1 MYNSI
6 GTISMIYDIYIYIYI
21 RIWFEM
27 MQVILISHSMS
38 QCFRCWIDIIIMTTW
53 TCHCID
59 HIRCCTCL
67 NFNITS
73 SSRSNSWYGETYS
86 WTIQICRIPIDELM
100 HSTWNKINDWP
111 RLIFWMTT
119 WTQQITTWTHCISF
133 LRFILSTEKAFI
145 NGSRFSSTK
154 RASFHVEYVHWKT
167 YWNQCNCNYVCKTY
181 HLFVNR
187 TRVQQPFVSN

>member
-1 MYNSI
+1 MYHSI
-6 GTISMIYDIYIYIYI
+6 AMISMIYDIYI

-27 MQVILISHSMS
+27 MQVILASHSMS

-73 SSRSNSWYGETYS
+73 SSRSNSWYRETYS

-100 HSTWNKINDWP
+100 HFTWNKINDWFPGWQHEQNRSPHGTIVYVSWGSSFPQKRPSMMNRGLAP
-111 RLIFWMTT
+111 RNE
-119 WTQQITTWTHCISF
+119 QV
-133 LRFILSTEKAFI
+133 FI
-145 NGSRFSSTK
+145 
-154 RASFHVEYVHWKT
+154 
-167 YWNQCNCNYVCKTY
+167 
-181 HLFVNR
+181 
-187 TRVQQPFVSN
+187 